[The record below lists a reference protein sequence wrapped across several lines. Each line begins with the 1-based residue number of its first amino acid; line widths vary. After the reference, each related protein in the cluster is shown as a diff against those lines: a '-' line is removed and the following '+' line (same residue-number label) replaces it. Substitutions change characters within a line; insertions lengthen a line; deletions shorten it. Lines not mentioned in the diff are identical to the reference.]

1 MKLTDREK
9 VLAFIS
15 LSLLVLTVSYYHHRL
30 RADGSESPSFVI
42 ESDEVSRDAFKKE
55 AKEAVPAKEEG
66 IGSVIY
72 VDIGGAVKNP
82 GLYEL
87 EKGARVKD
95 GITAAGGIVGNAD
108 TSQINLAKK
117 LNDEEKLYIP
127 KIGEQAPAPSA
138 QAASPA
144 VKGPV
149 SIQNG
154 SKEDLMTLPGVGEK
168 TADKIIEYRTAHP
181 FTAVEDLKEVPG
193 IGDKTFESLKNN
205 IQL

>member
-42 ESDEVSRDAFKKE
+42 ESDEVSQDAFKKE

-66 IGSVIY
+66 IGSAIY

-127 KIGEQAPAPSA
+127 KVGEQAPAPSA

-144 VKGPV
+144 AKGPV

>member
-9 VLAFIS
+9 VLAFVF
-15 LSLLVLTVSYYHHRL
+15 LCLLVLTVSYYHFRL
-30 RADGSESPSFVI
+30 KAEGSEEPSFVI
-42 ESDEVSRDAFKKE
+42 EKDEVSRDVFNQEGA
-55 AKEAVPAKEEG
+55 PAPEEG
-66 IGSVIY
+66 IGSAIY

-127 KIGEQAPAPSA
+127 KVGEQAPTQSVQAPSP
-138 QAASPA
+138 AA
-144 VKGPV
+144 KGPV

-154 SKEDLMTLPGVGEK
+154 SKEDLMTLPGIGEK
-168 TADKIIEYRTAHP
+168 TADSIIEYRMAHP

>member
-9 VLAFIS
+9 ILAFAS
-15 LSLLVLTVSYYHHRL
+15 LCLLVLTVSYYHYRL
-30 RADGSESPSFVI
+30 KVAGAEEPSFVI
-42 ESDEVSRDAFKKE
+42 ENGDVAKSDFKE
-55 AKEAVPAKEEG
+55 TQPAEEEG
-66 IGSVIY
+66 IGSAIY

-127 KIGEQAPAPSA
+127 KVGEQAPVVATGGP
-138 QAASPA
+138 SPA
-144 VKGPV
+144 QTGPV

-154 SKEDLMTLPGVGEK
+154 SKEDLMRLPGIGEK

>member
-9 VLAFIS
+9 ILAFAS
-15 LSLLVLTVSYYHHRL
+15 LCLLVLTVSYYHYRL
-30 RADGSESPSFVI
+30 KAAGAEEPSFVI
-42 ESDEVSRDAFKKE
+42 ENGDVAKSDFKE
-55 AKEAVPAKEEG
+55 TQPAEEEG
-66 IGSVIY
+66 IGSAIY

-127 KIGEQAPAPSA
+127 KAGEQVPVVATGGP
-138 QAASPA
+138 SPA
-144 VKGPV
+144 QTGPV

-154 SKEDLMTLPGVGEK
+154 SKDDLMRLPGIGEK

-181 FTAVEDLKEVPG
+181 FTALEDLKEVPG
-193 IGDKTFESLKNN
+193 IGEKTFESLKNN

>member
-1 MKLTDREK
+1 MKLTDWEK
-9 VLAFIS
+9 VLAFVF
-15 LSLLVLTVSYYHHRL
+15 LCLLVLTVSYYHFRL
-30 RADGSESPSFVI
+30 KTEGADEPSFVI
-42 ESDEVSRDAFKKE
+42 ESDEVSRDNFKKE
-55 AKEAVPAKEEG
+55 AAPAEEEG
-66 IGSVIY
+66 IGAAIY

-127 KIGEQAPAPSA
+127 KVGEQAPAQSA
-138 QAASPA
+138 QAPSPA
-144 VKGPV
+144 AKGPV

>member
-9 VLAFIS
+9 ILAFAS
-15 LSLLVLTVSYYHHRL
+15 LCLLVLTVSYYHYRL
-30 RADGSESPSFVI
+30 KAAGAEEPSFVI
-42 ESDEVSRDAFKKE
+42 ENGDVAKSDFKE
-55 AKEAVPAKEEG
+55 TQPAEEEG
-66 IGSVIY
+66 IGSAIY

-127 KIGEQAPAPSA
+127 KVGEQAPVVATGGP
-138 QAASPA
+138 SPA
-144 VKGPV
+144 QNGPV
-149 SIQNG
+149 SIQSG
-154 SKEDLMTLPGVGEK
+154 SKEDLMRLPGIGEK

>member
-9 VLAFIS
+9 VLAFVF
-15 LSLLVLTVSYYHHRL
+15 LCLLVLTVSYYHFRL
-30 RADGSESPSFVI
+30 KAEGTEEPSFVI
-42 ESDEVSRDAFKKE
+42 EKDEVSRDVFNQEGA
-55 AKEAVPAKEEG
+55 PAPEEG
-66 IGSVIY
+66 IGSAIY

-127 KIGEQAPAPSA
+127 KVGELAPAQSA
-138 QAASPA
+138 QAPSPA
-144 VKGPV
+144 AKGPV

-154 SKEDLMTLPGVGEK
+154 SKEDLMTLPGIGEK
-168 TADKIIEYRTAHP
+168 TADSIIEYRTAHP